1 VPVAVDFAA
10 TPAALATRF
19 PLLEVDRRYFTLHS
33 EGRMKRLIDTST
45 LRAPLSALLVV
56 VILLI
61 LPL

>member
-1 VPVAVDFAA
+1 MPH
-10 TPAALATRF
+10 
-19 PLLEVDRRYFTLHS
+19 FTLHS
-33 EGRMKRLIDTST
+33 GAEMKRLIDTST